1 MGKLLENEFLSVT
14 ISLVVALCVCHIVQ
28 QFLLKV
34 FQPKGLAW
42 VFILLASICIF
53 LVASTFSPNESYF
66 YWFISSA
73 KWAMVGIAG
82 LAIREIQ
89 EK

>member
-1 MGKLLENEFLSVT
+1 M
-14 ISLVVALCVCHIVQ
+14 
-28 QFLLKV
+28 
-34 FQPKGLAW
+34 
-42 VFILLASICIF
+42 FILLASICIF